1 MTDREILI
9 SAVGTGALIGAI
21 LVGIATH
28 TKAQARHDHDQ
39 KWIRSTIREGERKEL
54 ERYYGEPVEIVRRPR
69 MSDSQ
74 KQSVVW
80 SDNNRRR
87 YREHSHEQDRDTH
100 VATRVYG
107 VVMRK
112 EGFSERDAT
121 AHVTC
126 FPPVVGRSNERSSQE
141 KAWDDAQ
148 LDWANAVR
156 WLYGERFQDIRNA
169 NPVAKQCSPSSIS
182 ESQAGKLIQNAKE
195 AITGNTEVSNR
206 WRCQVRAGPCQAPI
220 ETTPAIHGEPKQ

>member
-28 TKAQARHDHDQ
+28 AKAQARHDHDQ
-39 KWIRSTIREGERKEL
+39 KWIKNTIREGERKEL
-54 ERYYGEPVEIVRRPR
+54 EKYYGEPVEIVRRPR
-69 MSDSQ
+69 H
-74 KQSVVW
+74 
-80 SDNNRRR
+80 RHYPEPRR
-87 YREHSHEQDRDTH
+87 YREHGHDHDRDTH